1 MEQILNIKTIPVGPL
16 ATNCYLLADS
26 GECCLI
32 DPGDNPKKLLQA
44 VEESGCTLRCLL
56 LTHGHFDHYTAI
68 PGILEQYPD
77 IAVYIH
83 EDDSCGEDSQLQFRR
98 LDRRNQHFYREGDT
112 VSVGSLTIRVLETPG
127 HSRGSVVLQTG
138 NVLFTGDTLFAGSCG
153 RTDLPGGDGRAI
165 RDSLRRLAELEGDYF
180 VFPGHSIAS
189 TLEHE
194 RRTNYYLR

>member
-1 MEQILNIKTIPVGPL
+1 MEQILNIKTLPVGPL
-16 ATNCYLLADS
+16 ATNCYLLADG

-44 VEESGCTLRCLL
+44 VEESGCALRFLA

-68 PGILEQYPD
+68 PGILEQYPELP
-77 IAVYIH
+77 VYIH

-98 LDRRNQHFYREGDT
+98 LDRRNQRFYREGDT
-112 VSVGSLTIRVLETPG
+112 LTLGSLTLRVLETPG

-153 RTDLPGGDGRAI
+153 RTDLPGGDGRAM

-180 VFPGHSIAS
+180 VFPGHSSAS
-189 TLEHE
+189 TLEQE